1 MNCKK
6 CGCQLRENAKFCDE
20 CGEKVDEMLIKGN
33 DNSEYDSM
41 PEKHITESENED
53 LKTDQQVEQ
62 ENSISIYCDNSSKE
76 SEITIKDENTVNTP
90 INKKKWFIVIIAI
103 IVVLIIIIIAF
114 TNRSS
119 PSNSSSLSNSST
131 TTLRSSTT
139 SQTKTDKAD
148 EVQYIGARSVDYEE
162 ETSQFRVFF
171 RLMDS
176 NEVEVDASGTA
187 SISIQNDNGE
197 SVFNKEISFTKDDFT
212 SWTNAFWDESRY
224 MACIY
229 IPVSDITKGTIETGT
244 LSLEVT
250 LSNGAHFDK
259 NDMKINSHL
268 PLQETTISLPSVPN
282 TYKEFN
288 YKNEL
293 KYEVE
298 VKEISY
304 KLGSS
309 YDGEQTVTI
318 LLTVE
323 MLSGCA
329 NTAAS
334 SQIGY
339 SLTDSKG
346 IVVDSGTIYNTS
358 LFNGET
364 TITEKSFFGLKVGEN
379 YTLKLNN
386 AK

>member
-6 CGCQLRENAKFCDE
+6 CGSQLRENAKFCDE

-33 DNSEYDSM
+33 DNLEHDSV
-41 PEKHITESENED
+41 PEEHLIESENED
-53 LKTDQQVEQ
+53 LETVQQIEQ
-62 ENSISIYCDNSSKE
+62 ENLINIDYNDSSNEIEISI
-76 SEITIKDENTVNTP
+76 TDENTVNTP
-90 INKKKWFIVIIAI
+90 VYKKKWFFVAIAI

-114 TNRSS
+114 TNG
-119 PSNSSSLSNSST
+119 SSSFNSDT
-131 TTLRSSTT
+131 TTLSSNTT
-139 SQTKTDKAD
+139 SQTKNDKAD

-171 RLMDS
+171 HLADS
-176 NEVEVDASGTA
+176 NEIEIDASGTA

-197 SVFNKEISFTKDDFT
+197 SVFNKEIPFTKDDFT
-212 SWTNAFWDESRY
+212 SWTNAHWDESKY

-229 IPVSDITKGTIETGT
+229 IPVSDITTGTIESGT
-244 LSLEVT
+244 LSLKVT
-250 LSNGAHFDK
+250 LSNGVYFDK
-259 NDMKINSHL
+259 NDMKINGHL
-268 PLQETTISLPSVPN
+268 PLQETKISLPSVPN

-304 KLGSS
+304 KLGSC
-309 YDGEQTVTI
+309 YDGEQDVTI

-323 MLSGCA
+323 MLAGCA

-339 SLTDSKG
+339 SLTDSNG

-364 TITEKSFFGLKVGEN
+364 TITEKSIYDLKVGEN
-379 YTLKLNN
+379 YTLKLTN
-386 AK
+386 AR